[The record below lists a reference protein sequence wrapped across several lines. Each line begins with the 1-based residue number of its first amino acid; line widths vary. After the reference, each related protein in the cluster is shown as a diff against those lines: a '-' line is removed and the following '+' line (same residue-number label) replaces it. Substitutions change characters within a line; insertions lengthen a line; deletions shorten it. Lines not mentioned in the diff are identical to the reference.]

1 MSNVIQIFLDGKD
14 GVSPI
19 LGNIRGNVAGLE
31 KNISGVGLAIA
42 GWQFAFRGV
51 EAGIGKITS
60 LISDASSAQGLQISN
75 AGTFAAVTGKS
86 FGESLTFI
94 KDFNKELTVMAND
107 LPGTAKDY
115 KMIANSIGD
124 NLVGAFKDAKGAI
137 DFKAYKSTLKEI
149 AGSFGALASVSGV
162 DSLVASDNIAR
173 ALDGQGTALRMVFF
187 DKNPVVRNLIEGELK
202 KQGKTIKDWGDTDIK
217 YRAEIFRLVAGK
229 TLSPEV
235 RIASAKSF
243 EAITST
249 ITSNLFD
256 SETGLFG
263 LLKELKPNNSD
274 TSVLSAFA
282 RNVSATYSLFGEM
295 SKTLKLLG
303 VDLGDPMQR
312 LFDATNWFTAK
323 IKYVTS
329 SFKKLN
335 DILSVKGLSELS
347 KGDAIAGFLKNIG
360 YGVKKLSS
368 NIADWLGSNTPEIVN
383 FITTAINGVAA
394 AIPGLVASIDWNS
407 VGKNFSKIVA
417 GIDWVALGKAWFVL
431 QLPGLFMRGGIAF
444 GLAVGQFFAVQAV
457 RLFLASA
464 ANPILR
470 AIIGFGIA
478 SSSAITALIPK
489 VIAFMGASV
498 SAIAFGAV
506 AAAGIWIYNF
516 KYIHDNAKGFQEL
529 SSASLNA
536 IGIAYQGWMFDIKF
550 QWLRLKDWGV
560 GQWTNIQKAGADFY
574 QGIVSKWNSLGDYF
588 SNLWNGVT
596 SAVAGFIGNIKNRI
610 TNPFG
615 LGGSSV
621 PTPSPTGRS
630 NLSRL
635 APAFNGYIPN
645 AAGGFWDAINREVRA
660 MPPGARPLIAN
671 TSELILN
678 RKQQS
683 QLGGV
688 FSPQITVNAAP
699 GMDEQAI
706 ANMVF
711 ARLEQEW
718 NRYSNSRL
726 VVG

>member
-19 LGNIRGNVAGLE
+19 LANVRGNVAGLE

-60 LISDASSAQGLQISN
+60 LISDASRAQGDQIST
-75 AGTFAAVTGKS
+75 ASTFAAVTGKS
-86 FGESLTFI
+86 YQESISFVR
-94 KDFNKELTVMAND
+94 DFNRELTVMAND
-107 LPGTAKDY
+107 LPGTAQDY
-115 KMIANSIGD
+115 KTIANAISD
-124 NLVGAFKDAKGAI
+124 NLVGAFKDAKGNLDI
-137 DFKAYKSTLKEI
+137 KPFKDTLKEI
-149 AGSFGALASVSGV
+149 SGSFGALSSATGV
-162 DSLVASDNIAR
+162 DAFSTSDALAR
-173 ALDGQGTALRMVFF
+173 LLDGQTNALKLIFF
-187 DKNPVVRNLIEGELK
+187 DKNPVVKNLLNAELA
-202 KQGKTIKDWGDTDIK
+202 KQGKSIKDWAAIDLK
-217 YRAEIFRLVAGK
+217 MRASILKTVAGK
-229 TLSPEV
+229 TLTDDV
-235 RIASAKSF
+235 RKASAKSLS
-243 EAITST
+243 AIGGT
-249 ITSNLFD
+249 IQSNLFD
-256 SETGLFG
+256 PESGIFG
-263 LLKELKPNNSD
+263 LLRQLDKKKPDSN
-274 TSVLSAFA
+274 VLVAFA
-282 RNVSATYSLFGEM
+282 QNVTALWDLFTES

-303 VDLGDPMQR
+303 FDLGDPMQR

-335 DILSVKGLSELS
+335 DVISVKGLSELS

-360 YGVKKLSS
+360 YGIKKLSS
-368 NIADWLGSNTPEIVN
+368 NIADWLGSNTPAIVN

-394 AIPGLVASIDWNS
+394 AIPGLVASIDWGS

-431 QLPGLFMRGGIAF
+431 QLPGLFMRGGLAF
-444 GLAVGQFFAVQAV
+444 GVAVGRFFAVQAV
-457 RLFLASA
+457 SFFVANAAS
-464 ANPILR
+464 PILG
-470 AIIGFGIA
+470 AIIKFGIA

-489 VIAFMGASV
+489 VVAMMGASV

-574 QGIVSKWNSLGDYF
+574 QGIVNKWNSLGNYF

-610 TNPFG
+610 TNPFN

-621 PTPSPTGRS
+621 PTPSPTGQS

-635 APAFNGYIPN
+635 SPAFNGYIPN

-706 ANMVF
+706 VNMVF